1 MGVQNPLEERIRK
14 TVESSLRNWMLKSII
29 LNKVSRKESYPYDFY
44 KKLKEA
50 DISLFKGVKK
60 SEVYNVFN
68 SLESKGLIKGEAKMS
83 GKRMQREYAIT
94 KKGARVNAMIR
105 RKMKKNIENIK
116 MLMDYDSE

>member
-1 MGVQNPLEERIRK
+1 MGVQNPLEEGISK
-14 TVESSLRNWMLKSII
+14 TIESSLRNWMLKSII

-83 GKRMQREYAIT
+83 GKRMQRKYAIT